1 MRPVKLAFRGLRSYR
16 EATEIDFGD
25 LDLFAI
31 IGDTGAGKSTV
42 IEALSLALYGRKT
55 WSGGSNLEELIADG
69 ENTMAI
75 ELTFLAEGN
84 EWTVTRSRHRN
95 ASAPIN
101 KLECRATG
109 EKVDGNRLV
118 NERVEELL
126 GLDHSQFVRAV
137 VLPQGRFDELLQSTR
152 TERNKILR
160 SIFGLDDLR
169 RVRDDA
175 TRRRDSWRPAIL
187 EAAARRDALP
197 ADPAEAL
204 RTATADAEKARQRHA
219 ALSAS
224 IAELDSHAKAAGGL
238 AEQLNGLERAG
249 AGFAPDP
256 ALVGPLRGLT
266 ERAAVLNDERADLMV
281 RQSEAEARRDR
292 AIAEQA
298 DLLRGF
304 DDAQQARGAA
314 GLLRSVASNLTD
326 LDTDATTTS
335 KQLETLGS
343 QAPTTTEPPS
353 ITEAVERSAA
363 ERAARQTDTDNALS
377 ALAQATAAWESLTAT
392 TQAVADHR
400 AAVDAAQEAADAART
415 EAAVAGAAVA
425 TAEAGLEQAKRA
437 HEVVMRANAAAAAAH
452 GLADGEPCPVCAR
465 ELPQGF
471 IPPVATDLD
480 TAADAAAAAEHRLV
494 AARRAATTA
503 ETTASL
509 RTESLNSARAAL
521 DAVLITVGEARAAV
535 VANGLAPDAPDRST
549 ALSEHE
555 RAATAAKVALE
566 AALEAAAVA
575 ERARTTDAAE
585 RSAAAAAHERELAGV
600 RQRLQQIQE
609 RIVAQHS
616 QLVGL
621 PEAWQVGDAPRP
633 AELEAVA
640 DRIDTMLDAL
650 DTLVSAVREC
660 DDQIATARQRFSELR
675 ADAVEN
681 VNSPANEI
689 VRVLNEQIAMAS
701 VIAPLLVD
709 AAETAD
715 AADSPVLPEPI
726 ETPVLL
732 DHMSTLVARASG
744 VIESLE
750 PLNARLQTRRGELQ
764 TLQHDAEQR
773 LVTML
778 EAAGV
783 ADLGSLHAQVGAAEA
798 EAKRAVA
805 DIDVLEKQASA
816 AEALDAMLDIG
827 RPYLANLE
835 LLIQS
840 LRDQHFVDHLVSA
853 REVELLGEA
862 TRRLKAISNGR
873 YGFVPDFGVVRIAS
887 GEIRSPDT
895 LSGGERFQAALALA
909 LALVEIASRGAG
921 KLDAVFVDEGFGSL
935 DGAALDVALDTL
947 GSVAGGGKLVAL
959 ISHLHPVAE
968 YVDTVFNVTK
978 DDLFGSTITKLDAE
992 DREALL
998 DDNTRSGLTH

>member
-1 MRPVKLAFRGLRSYR
+1 M
-16 EATEIDFGD
+16 
-25 LDLFAI
+25 
-31 IGDTGAGKSTV
+31 
-42 IEALSLALYGRKT
+42 YGRKT

-326 LDTDATTTS
+326 LDTDATTAS

-715 AADSPVLPEPI
+715 AADSPVLPESI

-764 TLQHDAEQR
+764 TLQHEAEQR

-805 DIDVLEKQASA
+805 DIGVLEKQASA

>member
-1 MRPVKLAFRGLRSYR
+1 MRPIKLEFRGLRSYR
-16 EATEIDFGD
+16 EATQIDFSD

-95 ASAPIN
+95 SSAPIN

-197 ADPAEAL
+197 PDPAEAL
-204 RTATADAEKARQRHA
+204 RIATAGAEKAQQRHA
-219 ALSAS
+219 SLSSA
-224 IAELDSHAKAAGGL
+224 IGELDTHATAAAGL
-238 AEQLNGLERAG
+238 AEQLDQLERAG
-249 AGFAPDP
+249 VGFDPDA
-256 ALVGPLRGLT
+256 ALVEPLRGLA
-266 ERAAVLNDERADLMV
+266 ERAAVLNDERADLVV
-281 RQSEAEARRDR
+281 RQTEAEARRDR

-298 DLLRGF
+298 ELLRGF
-304 DDAQQARGAA
+304 DNAQRARTAA
-314 GLLRSVASNLTD
+314 GLLRSVASNLGD
-326 LDTDATTTS
+326 LDTDATAAS

-343 QAPTTTEPPS
+343 QAPTPTEPPS
-353 ITEAVERSAA
+353 ITEAVEHTAA
-363 ERAARQTDTDNALS
+363 ERAARQTDADNALA
-377 ALAQATAAWESLTAT
+377 ALGRATAAWESLTAT

-400 AAVDAAQEAADAART
+400 ATVDAAQESADAART

-425 TAEAGLEQAKRA
+425 TAEAAIDQAKQA
-437 HEVVMRANAAAAAAH
+437 HDTVMRANAAAVAAH
-452 GLADGEPCPVCAR
+452 GLAEGEPCPVCAR

-471 IPPVATDLD
+471 TPPVATDLD
-480 TAADAAAAAEHRLV
+480 AAAGDVEAAEHRLV

-509 RTESLNSARAAL
+509 RTESLSSARAAL

-535 VANGLAPDAPDRST
+535 VANGLDPDAADQPT

-555 RAATAAKVALE
+555 RAATTAKVALD
-566 AALEAAAVA
+566 AALEAAAAAEQARTTNAA
-575 ERARTTDAAE
+575 ERA
-585 RSAAAAAHERELAGV
+585 AAAAAHERELAGV
-600 RQRLQQIQE
+600 RQRLHQVQE
-609 RIVAQHS
+609 RIAAQYA
-616 QLVGL
+616 QLGAL
-621 PEAWQVGDAPRP
+621 PAAWQVGDAPRP
-633 AELEAVA
+633 MALEAAA
-640 DRIDTMLDAL
+640 DRIDTMLETLEAL
-650 DTLVSAVREC
+650 VASAREC

-689 VRVLNEQIAMAS
+689 VRLLNDQITIAS
-701 VIAPLLVD
+701 GIVPLLAD
-709 AAETAD
+709 SAE
-715 AADSPVLPEPI
+715 AADTPVLPAAI
-726 ETPVLL
+726 EAPVLL
-732 DHMSTLVARASG
+732 DHLPTLVARASG

-750 PLNARLQTRRGELQ
+750 PMNDRLQTRRGELQ
-764 TLQHDAEQR
+764 TLLHEADQR

-805 DIDVLEKQASA
+805 DIGVLEKQASA
-816 AEALDAMLDIG
+816 AAALDAMLDIG